1 MMSKDLH
8 PRTNEFGQPVGEAV
22 PAWSGSKS
30 PTGELLEGRL
40 CRLEQLDVG
49 QHGDDLADAF
59 ALDAEGQLWTYM
71 SSGPFA
77 TKAALKDWIATASK
91 GRDPLFYAVVEKA
104 SAKAVGIAS
113 YMRIAPE
120 AGSIEVGTIAYSPL
134 LQRTS
139 LATEAMFLM
148 MAHAFETLGYRRYE
162 WKCDSLN
169 SASRKA
175 AERYGFSFEGVFR
188 QALVYKGRNRDTA
201 WFSILDREWP
211 AIKEAFIAWLDPG
224 NFDLNGQQKQKLA
237 DLVSQE
243 RGADHGAS
251 AQDRL

>member
-1 MMSKDLH
+1 MSKNVH
-8 PRTNEFGQPVGEAV
+8 PRTNDFGQPVGEVV
-22 PAWSGSKS
+22 PAWSGSKF
-30 PTGELLEGRL
+30 PTGEMLEGRL

-71 SSGPFA
+71 GVGPFT
-77 TKAALKDWIATASK
+77 TKAALKDWVATASR

-148 MAHAFETLGYRRYE
+148 MAYAFETLGYRRYE

-169 SASRKA
+169 AASRKA
-175 AERYGFSFEGVFR
+175 AERYGFSYEGIFR

-211 AIKEAFIAWLDPG
+211 AIKGAYVTWLDPE

-237 DLVSQE
+237 DLISYE
-243 RGADHGAS
+243 RQVCQKSSG
-251 AQDRL
+251 QDRL

>member
-1 MMSKDLH
+1 MSEDVH
-8 PRTNEFGQPVGEAV
+8 PRTNEFGQPVGAAV
-22 PAWSGSKS
+22 PAWGGSTF

-40 CRLEQLDVG
+40 CRLEKLDVG
-49 QHGDDLADAF
+49 RHGDDLADAF

-71 SSGPFA
+71 GAGPFA
-77 TKAALKDWIATASK
+77 TKAALKDWVATASK
-91 GRDPLFYAVVEKA
+91 GRDPLFYAVIEKA
-104 SAKAVGIAS
+104 NAKAVGIAS

-169 SASRKA
+169 AASRKA
-175 AERYGFSFEGVFR
+175 ADRYGFSFEGIFR

-211 AIKEAFIAWLDPG
+211 AIKEAFVAWLDPE
-224 NFDLNGQQKQKLA
+224 NFDLNGQQRQRLA
-237 DLVSQE
+237 DLMSKE
-243 RGADHGAS
+243 RLDDQGPS

>member
-1 MMSKDLH
+1 MNQDGH
-8 PRTNEFGQPVGEAV
+8 PRYNEFGQPVGEAV
-22 PAWSGSKS
+22 PDWDGSKS
-30 PTGELLEGRL
+30 PTGALLEGRL
-40 CRLEQLDVG
+40 CRLEQLDVV

-59 ALDAEGQLWTYM
+59 ALDTEGRLWTYM

-91 GRDPLFYAVVEKA
+91 GRDPLFYAVVEQG

-148 MAHAFETLGYRRYE
+148 MEHAFETLGYRRYE

-169 SASRKA
+169 AASRKA
-175 AERYGFSFEGVFR
+175 AERYGFNYEGVFR

-211 AIKEAFIAWLDPG
+211 FIKKAFVTWLDPE
-224 NFDLNGQQKQKLA
+224 NFDLNGQQKQRLA

-243 RGADHGAS
+243 READQEA
-251 AQDRL
+251 

>member
-1 MMSKDLH
+1 MSQEEQ

-22 PAWSGSKS
+22 PDWNGSKY

-40 CRLEQLDVG
+40 CRLEQLDVE

-59 ALDAEGQLWTYM
+59 ALDAEGRLWTYM
-71 SSGPFA
+71 SVGPFG
-77 TKAALKDWIATASK
+77 TKEVLKDWIATASK
-91 GRDPLFYAVVEKA
+91 GRDPLFYAVVEMT

-169 SASRKA
+169 AASRKA
-175 AERYGFSFEGVFR
+175 AERYGFSYEGIFR

-211 AIKEAFIAWLDPG
+211 AIKEAFVGWLDPE
-224 NFDLNGQQKQKLA
+224 NFDLNGQQKHRLA
-237 DLVSQE
+237 DLISHQCGVDQGPS
-243 RGADHGAS
+243 D
-251 AQDRL
+251 